1 MRSLE
6 ECKAE
11 VFRRSKKK
19 IARRRAMIGC
29 VPVVCVLVLVLVW
42 PRSEPVVEE
51 PQPEMETV
59 GQVWMGYQ
67 TLQVGPDRTV
77 TDPERV
83 SQLYSAMEMHFI
95 KYGYVDGEVPDG
107 NSGNDGSVDLG
118 TGTLLVFRGEDG
130 REARFLLEQ
139 RRLTKVSTGEVAFL
153 SESQQRELLE
163 MMEDAL

>member
-19 IARRRAMIGC
+19 IARRRALIGC
-29 VPVVCVLVLVLVW
+29 VPVVCVLVLVLAW
-42 PRSEPVVEE
+42 PRPEPVTGGTK
-51 PQPEMETV
+51 PEMETV

-67 TLQVGPDRTV
+67 TLQIGSDRTV
-77 TDPERV
+77 TDPEKV
-83 SQLYSAMEMHFI
+83 SNLYCAMEEYFI

-107 NSGNDGSVDLG
+107 NCGSVDLD

-130 REARFLLEQ
+130 REARFLLEED
-139 RRLTKVSTGEVAFL
+139 RLIKVSTGEVVFL
-153 SESQQRELLE
+153 SQEQRMELLE
-163 MMEDAL
+163 MMEDSL